1 MTEGQGKH
9 SDDQASPPPRPPEF
23 PERFANPSGPVPRR
37 PESDPPEPPSAENDP
52 SGDPPPGLGGGALGG
67 DAPSSDPLTFE
78 KVFKWPDQPG
88 SQHLGAPDEGA
99 VVSDRSPGLGGGALG
114 GDAPS
119 SDPLTFEKLF
129 KWPDQPGS
137 QHLGAPDE
145 GAVVSDRSTAPV
157 PDGVAGYGDTPRPAP
172 PIGPQDRGGPGEPDT
187 QAPSP
192 PPDRFAQHE
201 QQPSDIAPRPG
212 EPPPRPA
219 PPIGPQDR
227 GGPGEPDTQA
237 PSPPPDRFAQHEQQP
252 SDIALRP
259 GEPPPRPAPPI
270 GPQDRGGPG
279 EPDTQAP
286 SPPPD
291 RFAQHEQQPYDI
303 TPRPGE
309 PPPRPAPPIGPQDRG
324 GPGESPPPDRFPQ
337 HEQQPSD
344 IAPRPGEPPPRPAPP
359 IGPQD
364 RGGPGESPP
373 PDRVPQHEQQPY
385 DITPRPGK
393 PPPRPGTF
401 PPRPGPPWQQ
411 PPAPPQQPPGRWPGD
426 YPGFNHAQGSAAN
439 RKYVDS
445 IRSSE
450 LVPTRR
456 IPPGRGWRKVLYI
469 ASFNLVNLGQSPDE
483 RYQGELE
490 TKIRSPFR
498 GTYKI
503 GVLGKGGVGKSTI
516 SASVGSVFAELR
528 QDDRVV
534 AIDADTGFGKLASR
548 IDPAAS
554 GSYWE
559 LAADSELFTFSDIRS
574 RVGNNKSGLFVL
586 PGEAATARRRI
597 LDADIYRKASTKLDQ
612 HFTLS
617 VVDCGSTP
625 DSPVTREVLADVD
638 GLIVVSST
646 WYDGASAAGQTLEWL
661 ANSDHTGLLDR
672 TVVVINDSDGR
683 APKPYRALMVERC
696 FGGRGHKVIEM
707 PFDKHLRPGGVID
720 VREELNRLTRR
731 RLMELAAACAEH
743 FAATA
748 ERPRVWDDYHR
759 RQGGQPPPRR

>member
-52 SGDPPPGLGGGALGG
+52 SGDPPPGLGGGALRG
-67 DAPSSDPLTFE
+67 DAPSSDPLPFE

-88 SQHLGAPDEGA
+88 SQHLGAPDERA
-99 VVSDRSPGLGGGALG
+99 VVSDRSTGLGGGALG

-119 SDPLTFEKLF
+119 SDPLPFEKLF
-129 KWPDQPGS
+129 QWPDQPGS

-145 GAVVSDRSTAPV
+145 RAVVSDRSTASV
-157 PDGVAGYGDTPRPAP
+157 PDWVAGHGDTPRPAP
-172 PIGPQDRGGPGEPDT
+172 SIGPQDRGGPGEPVA

-192 PPDRFAQHE
+192 RPDRFAQHE
-201 QQPSDIAPRPG
+201 QQPSDIASRSG
-212 EPPPRPA
+212 EPPPRP
-219 PPIGPQDR
+219 
-227 GGPGEPDTQA
+227 GPG
-237 PSPPPDRFAQHEQQP
+237 
-252 SDIALRP
+252 
-259 GEPPPRPAPPI
+259 PA
-270 GPQDRGGPG
+270 
-279 EPDTQAP
+279 
-286 SPPPD
+286 
-291 RFAQHEQQPYDI
+291 
-303 TPRPGE
+303 
-309 PPPRPAPPIGPQDRG
+309 
-324 GPGESPPPDRFPQ
+324 
-337 HEQQPSD
+337 
-344 IAPRPGEPPPRPAPP
+344 
-359 IGPQD
+359 
-364 RGGPGESPP
+364 
-373 PDRVPQHEQQPY
+373 
-385 DITPRPGK
+385 
-393 PPPRPGTF
+393 
-401 PPRPGPPWQQ
+401 RPGPSWQQ
-411 PPAPPQQPPGRWPGD
+411 PPAPAQQPPGGWPAD

-439 RKYVDS
+439 RNYLDS

-490 TKIRSPFR
+490 TKIRSLLR

-661 ANSDHTGLLDR
+661 ANSGYTGLLDR

-683 APKPYRALMVERC
+683 APKPYRALLVERC
-696 FGGRGHKVIEM
+696 FGGRGQKVIEM
-707 PFDKHLRPGGVID
+707 PFDEHLRPGGVID

-748 ERPRVWDDYHR
+748 ERPRVLDDCHR
-759 RQGGQPPPRR
+759 RQGGHRRLRDADPGVEPGVAAGR

>member
-1 MTEGQGKH
+1 
-9 SDDQASPPPRPPEF
+9 
-23 PERFANPSGPVPRR
+23 
-37 PESDPPEPPSAENDP
+37 
-52 SGDPPPGLGGGALGG
+52 
-67 DAPSSDPLTFE
+67 
-78 KVFKWPDQPG
+78 
-88 SQHLGAPDEGA
+88 
-99 VVSDRSPGLGGGALG
+99 
-114 GDAPS
+114 
-119 SDPLTFEKLF
+119 
-129 KWPDQPGS
+129 
-137 QHLGAPDE
+137 
-145 GAVVSDRSTAPV
+145 
-157 PDGVAGYGDTPRPAP
+157 
-172 PIGPQDRGGPGEPDT
+172 
-187 QAPSP
+187 
-192 PPDRFAQHE
+192 
-201 QQPSDIAPRPG
+201 
-212 EPPPRPA
+212 
-219 PPIGPQDR
+219 
-227 GGPGEPDTQA
+227 
-237 PSPPPDRFAQHEQQP
+237 
-252 SDIALRP
+252 
-259 GEPPPRPAPPI
+259 
-270 GPQDRGGPG
+270 
-279 EPDTQAP
+279 
-286 SPPPD
+286 
-291 RFAQHEQQPYDI
+291 
-303 TPRPGE
+303 
-309 PPPRPAPPIGPQDRG
+309 
-324 GPGESPPPDRFPQ
+324 
-337 HEQQPSD
+337 
-344 IAPRPGEPPPRPAPP
+344 
-359 IGPQD
+359 
-364 RGGPGESPP
+364 
-373 PDRVPQHEQQPY
+373 
-385 DITPRPGK
+385 
-393 PPPRPGTF
+393 
-401 PPRPGPPWQQ
+401 PGPPWQQ
-411 PPAPPQQPPGRWPGD
+411 PPAPPQQPPGGWPGD

-469 ASFNLVNLGQSPDE
+469 ASFNLVNLGQSADE

-559 LAADSELFTFSDIRS
+559 LAADGELFTFSDIRS

-646 WYDGASAAGQTLEWL
+646 WYDGASAAAQTLEWL

-683 APKPYRALMVERC
+683 APKPHRALMVERC

-748 ERPRVWDDYHR
+748 ERPRVWDDRDR
-759 RQGGQPPPRR
+759 RQGGHRLRDSDPGVEPGVAAGR

>member
-23 PERFANPSGPVPRR
+23 PERFANPSGPVPRG

-52 SGDPPPGLGGGALGG
+52 SGDPPPGLAGGALGG

-99 VVSDRSPGLGGGALG
+99 VVSDRS
-114 GDAPS
+114 
-119 SDPLTFEKLF
+119 
-129 KWPDQPGS
+129 
-137 QHLGAPDE
+137 
-145 GAVVSDRSTAPV
+145 TAPV
-157 PDGVAGYGDTPRPAP
+157 PDEVAGYGDTPRPAP
-172 PIGPQDRGGPGEPDT
+172 PIGPQDRAGPGEPVAQAPSPRPDRFAQHEQQPSDIAASPGEPPPRPAPPIAPQDRGGPGEPVA

-212 EPPPRPA
+212 KPPPRPA
-219 PPIGPQDR
+219 PPIAPQDR
-227 GGPGEPDTQA
+227 GGPGEPVAQA

-252 SDIALRP
+252 SDIA
-259 GEPPPRPAPPI
+259 
-270 GPQDRGGPG
+270 
-279 EPDTQAP
+279 
-286 SPPPD
+286 
-291 RFAQHEQQPYDI
+291 
-303 TPRPGE
+303 
-309 PPPRPAPPIGPQDRG
+309 
-324 GPGESPPPDRFPQ
+324 
-337 HEQQPSD
+337 
-344 IAPRPGEPPPRPAPP
+344 
-359 IGPQD
+359 
-364 RGGPGESPP
+364 
-373 PDRVPQHEQQPY
+373 
-385 DITPRPGK
+385 PRPGK
-393 PPPRPGTF
+393 PPPRPG
-401 PPRPGPPWQQ
+401 PGPARPGPSWQQ
-411 PPAPPQQPPGRWPGD
+411 PPPPAQQPPGGWPAD
-426 YPGFNHAQGSAAN
+426 YHAQGSAAN
-439 RKYVDS
+439 RNYVDS

-490 TKIRSPFR
+490 TKIRSLLR

-528 QDDRVV
+528 QEDRVV

-559 LAADSELFTFSDIRS
+559 LAADGELFTFSDIRS

-661 ANSDHTGLLDR
+661 ANSGYTGLLDR

-683 APKPYRALMVERC
+683 APKPYRALLVERC
-696 FGGRGHKVIEM
+696 FGGRGQKVIEM
-707 PFDKHLRPGGVID
+707 PFDEHLRPGGVID

-748 ERPRVWDDYHR
+748 ERPRVLDDCHR
-759 RQGGQPPPRR
+759 RQGGHRRLRDADPGVERGVAAGR

>member
-9 SDDQASPPPRPPEF
+9 SDDQASPPPQPPEF

-37 PESDPPEPPSAENDP
+37 PESDPPEPPSAENEP
-52 SGDPPPGLGGGALGG
+52 WGDPPPGLGGGAL
-67 DAPSSDPLTFE
+67 
-78 KVFKWPDQPG
+78 
-88 SQHLGAPDEGA
+88 
-99 VVSDRSPGLGGGALG
+99 R

-145 GAVVSDRSTAPV
+145 GAVVSDRST
-157 PDGVAGYGDTPRPAP
+157 DWVAGHGDTPRPAP
-172 PIGPQDRGGPGEPDT
+172 PIGPQDSGGRGESVA

-192 PPDRFAQHE
+192 RPDRSAQHE
-201 QQPSDIAPRPG
+201 QQAHDIA
-212 EPPPRPA
+212 
-219 PPIGPQDR
+219 
-227 GGPGEPDTQA
+227 
-237 PSPPPDRFAQHEQQP
+237 
-252 SDIALRP
+252 
-259 GEPPPRPAPPI
+259 
-270 GPQDRGGPG
+270 
-279 EPDTQAP
+279 
-286 SPPPD
+286 
-291 RFAQHEQQPYDI
+291 
-303 TPRPGE
+303 
-309 PPPRPAPPIGPQDRG
+309 
-324 GPGESPPPDRFPQ
+324 
-337 HEQQPSD
+337 
-344 IAPRPGEPPPRPAPP
+344 
-359 IGPQD
+359 
-364 RGGPGESPP
+364 
-373 PDRVPQHEQQPY
+373 
-385 DITPRPGK
+385 PRPGK
-393 PPPRPGTF
+393 PPPRPGAF
-401 PPRPGPPWQQ
+401 PPRPGPSWQR
-411 PPAPPQQPPGRWPGD
+411 PPAPAQQPPGGWPAD

-439 RKYVDS
+439 RNYVDS

-490 TKIRSPFR
+490 TKIRSLFR

-661 ANSDHTGLLDR
+661 ANSGYTGLLDR

-683 APKPYRALMVERC
+683 APKPYRALLVERC
-696 FGGRGHKVIEM
+696 FGGRGQKVIEM
-707 PFDKHLRPGGVID
+707 PFDEHLRPGGVID

-748 ERPRVWDDYHR
+748 ERPRVLDDCHR
-759 RQGGQPPPRR
+759 RQGGHRRLRDADPGVEPGVAAGR

>member
-23 PERFANPSGPVPRR
+23 PERSANPSGPVPRR

-78 KVFKWPDQPG
+78 K
-88 SQHLGAPDEGA
+88 
-99 VVSDRSPGLGGGALG
+99 
-114 GDAPS
+114 
-119 SDPLTFEKLF
+119 LF

-137 QHLGAPDE
+137 HHLGAPDE

-157 PDGVAGYGDTPRPAP
+157 PDEVAGYGDTPRPAP
-172 PIGPQDRGGPGEPDT
+172 PIGPQDRGGRGEPVA

-227 GGPGEPDTQA
+227 GGPGEPVAQA
-237 PSPPPDRFAQHEQQP
+237 PSP
-252 SDIALRP
+252 
-259 GEPPPRPAPPI
+259 
-270 GPQDRGGPG
+270 
-279 EPDTQAP
+279 
-286 SPPPD
+286 PPPD

-303 TPRPGE
+303 
-309 PPPRPAPPIGPQDRG
+309 
-324 GPGESPPPDRFPQ
+324 
-337 HEQQPSD
+337 PS
-344 IAPRPGEPPPRPAPP
+344 
-359 IGPQD
+359 
-364 RGGPGESPP
+364 
-373 PDRVPQHEQQPY
+373 
-385 DITPRPGK
+385 RPGK
-393 PPPRPGTF
+393 PPPRPG
-401 PPRPGPPWQQ
+401 PGPARPGPSWQQ
-411 PPAPPQQPPGRWPGD
+411 PPPPAQQPPGGWPAD
-426 YPGFNHAQGSAAN
+426 YHAQGSAAN
-439 RKYVDS
+439 RNYVDS

-559 LAADSELFTFSDIRS
+559 LAADGELFTFSDIRS

-748 ERPRVWDDYHR
+748 ERPRVLDDRHR
-759 RQGGQPPPRR
+759 RQGGHRRLRDADPGVEPGVAAGR